1 MSLSNLTSLSMVIS
15 RSIRVAANDT
25 ISLFFY
31 GQVIF
36 HCIQVWILGDDLWSQ
51 FTSTT
56 SIPAPT
62 CLESVEVFFFF
73 KFKAETKF
81 NLKALCCLATTCFFG
96 LTSLHAPLGSFCFI
110 VLVFSFLKCLIPAS
124 ATAPKALSLWP
135 PAHPCSHAVIFQIP
149 NPSSLPRKAFPTPSH
164 GVIAAVL

>member
-1 MSLSNLTSLSMVIS
+1 MDIGWWSVVTIHFHHIYPCPNLFG
-15 RSIRVAANDT
+15 IRWG
-25 ISLFFY
+25 F
-31 GQVIF
+31 
-36 HCIQVWILGDDLWSQ
+36 
-51 FTSTT
+51 
-56 SIPAPT
+56 
-62 CLESVEVFFFF
+62 FFFF

-164 GVIAAVL
+164 GVIAAVLWHDSPSECYTSMDFHFVCENVFRRTVVLK

>member
-1 MSLSNLTSLSMVIS
+1 MLLQMIL
-15 RSIRVAANDT
+15 
-25 ISLFFY
+25 
-31 GQVIF
+31 F
-36 HCIQVWILGDDLWSQ
+36 HCFFLWPSNIPILKLKSKVWILGDDLWSQ

-62 CLESVEVFFFF
+62 CLESVEFCFVLFF

-81 NLKALCCLATTCFFG
+81 KLKVLCCLATTCFFG
-96 LTSLHAPLGSFCFI
+96 LTSLHAPLGSFWFI
-110 VLVFSFLKCLIPAS
+110 VLVFSFFKCLISAS

-135 PAHPCSHAVIFQIP
+135 PPHPCSHAVIFQIP
-149 NPSSLPRKAFPTPSH
+149 NPSSLPRKAFPIPSH